1 MGVRYL
7 ICAVGYWKDI
17 WVVICVFIRIL
28 EFVSQDIGEGAFMW
42 TDSASKIDMLFYKP
56 YADIVSEM
64 AISTNE
70 ESLTVG
76 VFGLWGAGKSTL
88 LNLINNNYEEKDG
101 IVCVSIN
108 AWMFES
114 YEDAKSAIME
124 ALLREL
130 KEKEKLSDEIKK
142 SFTAL
147 IKKVDFLKAG
157 TKVAFSAVPIMASIA
172 TGNPLPLFLNLPS
185 DKNGIETVIK
195 NVSETVKGI
204 KDNYLKDEENINDS
218 IVNNVRNFRNEF
230 EETLQSDEIKRVVVL
245 IDDLDRCQPER
256 IIETLEVVKLF
267 LSVKKTTFIIAADEN
282 VIQYAI
288 KKNYPNIDGFNV
300 ELDKE
305 YIEKMIQVPIQI
317 PELSSKDIQNYLL
330 LLVLE
335 KYMDLDKFETLVSM
349 LTDQRLM
356 IKSDVIEINQ
366 IEEIYGSINDSIS
379 FEHREEYKEVVNVI
393 LQIRKIASHTLKGNP
408 RQVKRF
414 LNTFITKRKLSKI
427 YYGNDLDMGIMAKLL
442 ILHKLNPDLFDQLNT
457 WNSNF
462 NQETD
467 SGNEQYKLMRQG
479 IEESDT
485 NSIYQKWYKPRIKAW
500 VNCPPIELEKENL
513 DRYFYLTREILNQVD
528 DIESNLSEASKLI
541 LERISSISV
550 PLAPKVVED
559 MKQMNPGDLED
570 VMAIVIKRIQKG
582 NLDSYFYSLLFIEFN
597 DYRRE
602 IVEGI
607 LKNDRKIE
615 ASQLPSLKSMYNA
628 DKTLIS
634 ELMDKL
640 LSDKRITKAIINNIK
655 DVK

>member
-1 MGVRYL
+1 
-7 ICAVGYWKDI
+7 
-17 WVVICVFIRIL
+17 
-28 EFVSQDIGEGAFMW
+28 MW

-56 YADIVSEM
+56 YADIVSET
-64 AISTNE
+64 AINTNE
-70 ESLTVG
+70 EPLTIG

-88 LNLINNNYEEKDG
+88 LNLIRNNYEEKDG
-101 IVCVSIN
+101 IVCISIN

-130 KEKEKLSDEIKK
+130 REKEKLSEEIKK

-147 IKKVDFLKAG
+147 IKKVDFLKVG
-157 TKVAFSAVPIMASIA
+157 TKVAFLAAPIIASIA
-172 TGNPLPLFLNLPS
+172 TGNSLPLILNLPS
-185 DKNGIETVIK
+185 DTNGIETAIK
-195 NVSETVKGI
+195 NVSESVKGI
-204 KDNYLKDEENINDS
+204 KENYLKDEENINDS

-256 IIETLEVVKLF
+256 IIETLEVIKLF

-288 KKNYPNIDGFNV
+288 KKNYPNIDGFNI

-335 KYMDLDKFETLVSM
+335 KYMDLDKFEILVSV

-356 IKSDVIEINQ
+356 IKPDVIEIEQ
-366 IEEIYGSINDSIS
+366 IEKKYGSINDSIS
-379 FEHREEYKEVVNVI
+379 FENREEYKEVMNVI
-393 LQIRKIASHTLKGNP
+393 LQIRKIASLTLKGNP

-414 LNTFITKRKLSKI
+414 LNTFITKSKLSKI

-541 LERISSISV
+541 LERISNISV

-559 MKQMNPGDLED
+559 MKQMNLGDLED
-570 VMAIVIKRIQKG
+570 VMAIVVRRIQKG

-597 DYRRE
+597 DYRRD

-615 ASQLPSLKSMYNA
+615 ASQLPSLKSMYNV

-640 LSDKRITKAIINNIK
+640 LSTKRITKAIINNIK